1 MINFTAVKTKSFA
14 QTSVSKKIIAK
25 IKKWLNNQQ
34 ICVYQYFVCTHKH
47 IQNITGGTIMQTS
60 ELIKKLQGSNTNAKI
75 SDISGFHVNTISKW
89 RTGGNEPNYF
99 SVVTFAESC
108 GYEILFMKK
117 NKIDKIELVKK
128 LLAQIAD
135 ETIDDLELQ
144 ELENAYTHITSLEY
158 MVQNDD

>member
-1 MINFTAVKTKSFA
+1 M
-14 QTSVSKKIIAK
+14 
-25 IKKWLNNQQ
+25 
-34 ICVYQYFVCTHKH
+34 
-47 IQNITGGTIMQTS
+47 
-60 ELIKKLQGSNTNAKI
+60 LQGENTVAKI
-75 SDISGFHVNTISKW
+75 SDISGFHCNTISKW
-89 RTGGNEPNYF
+89 RNGGNEPNF
-99 SVVTFAESC
+99 FNVEIFAQSC

-135 ETIDDLELQ
+135 QTIDDLELQ